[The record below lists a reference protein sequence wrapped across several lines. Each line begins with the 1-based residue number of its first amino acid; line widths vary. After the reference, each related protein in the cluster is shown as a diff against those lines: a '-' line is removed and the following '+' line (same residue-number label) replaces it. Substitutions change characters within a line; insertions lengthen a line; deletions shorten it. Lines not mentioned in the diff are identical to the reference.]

1 MMMVELLLSLCFVVI
16 EDVLIFGTNIKED
29 GMRAIPV
36 EKVAF
41 QRHPILYSIRF
52 LQTL

>member
-36 EKVAF
+36 EKEAF